1 MIGACYAGSC
11 AHKPPQAE
19 HSPADT
25 TMNTNVT
32 ATRPRGFFA
41 IGAERISKP
50 GNLGN
55 LVRSAHAFGA
65 SFFFTVDAHKRI
77 RSGRSDTSDASS
89 NIPYYGWDSVDQM
102 QMPEGCDLVGIELMD
117 DAVELPSFYH
127 PRKAAYVLG
136 PEAGSLSPEMRE
148 RCTSFIRIPTAFCIN
163 VAMAGAIVMYDRVK
177 TLGNFPA
184 RPVSSM
190 GMPEGAAPP
199 LGSYAEKRTS
209 PRGRGSTA
217 TSPKGGG
224 ASRSRLGTERAARV
238 RVPR

>member
-1 MIGACYAGSC
+1 
-11 AHKPPQAE
+11 
-19 HSPADT
+19 
-25 TMNTNVT
+25 MNTNVT
-32 ATRPRGFFA
+32 TTRPRGYFA
-41 IGAERISKP
+41 MGAERISKP

-77 RSGRSDTSDASS
+77 RNAHSDTSDAGS
-89 NIPYYGWDSVDQM
+89 NIPYYGWSGIADM
-102 QMPEGCDLVGIELMD
+102 QMPSGCELVGVELME
-117 DAVELPSFYH
+117 DAIDLPSFYH
-127 PRKAAYVLG
+127 PRRAAYVLG

-148 RCTSFIRIPTAFCIN
+148 QCTSFIRIPSAFCIN

-199 LGSYAEKRTS
+199 IGSYAEKRTS

-217 TSPKGGG
+217 NNSP
-224 ASRSRLGTERAARV
+224 SRLSPNRPSTERAARV
-238 RVPR
+238 RAPRSAAKERP

>member
-1 MIGACYAGSC
+1 
-11 AHKPPQAE
+11 
-19 HSPADT
+19 
-25 TMNTNVT
+25 MNTNVT
-32 ATRPRGFFA
+32 TTRPRGYFA

-77 RSGRSDTSDASS
+77 RNAHSDTSDASS
-89 NIPYYGWDSVDQM
+89 NIPYYGWDGVDDIQL
-102 QMPEGCDLVGIELMD
+102 PAGCELVGIELMD
-117 DAVELPSFYH
+117 NAVDLPSFYH

-148 RCTSFIRIPTAFCIN
+148 KCSSFIRIPTAFCIN

-190 GMPEGAAPP
+190 GMPEGSSPP
-199 LGSYAEKRTS
+199 TGSYAEKRTS
-209 PRGRGSTA
+209 PRGRGSA
-217 TSPKGGG
+217 SNGGETSP
-224 ASRSRLGTERAARV
+224 SRLTQPRQGTERAARV
-238 RVPR
+238 RVPRSAAKERP